1 MKTQR
6 AFRPVI
12 DDGRLE
18 ERVVMTRLFFPPAL
32 FFAVPTVPQT
42 TNTFI
47 SHVGVAI
54 YQDYG
59 AAITVQ
65 RQITTQ
71 LVNVLS
77 PGFQGGGPATA
88 ADVSALQS
96 AVNRTVNNLN
106 NLVTGLTAATRNSI
120 FGNSPTQPSLISQ
133 LTAPGTALGDALGT
147 FAPGG
152 VPISVGDAA
161 GQVPAAVVFGN
172 LGVWLTGVDPT
183 GGAATLGIA
192 DTIGNSN
199 VQAQLLLAAFVRTG
213 TAAGDFHVI
222 PI

>member
-6 AFRPVI
+6 AFRPTI

-18 ERVVMTRLFFPPAL
+18 DRVVMTRLFFPPAL
-32 FFAVPTVPQT
+32 LFAVPTVPQT
-42 TNTFI
+42 TQTFI

-59 AAITVQ
+59 VAITVQ

-71 LVNVLS
+71 LVNAL
-77 PGFQGGGPATA
+77 GPNFNPLAPTA
-88 ADVSALQS
+88 ANISALQS
-96 AVNRTVNNLN
+96 AVNRTVTNLN

-120 FGNSPTQPSLISQ
+120 FGNSATQPSLISQ
-133 LTAPGTALGDALGT
+133 LTAPGTGLGNALGT

-152 VPISVGDAA
+152 VPVTVDANNT
-161 GQVPAAVVFGN
+161 PVVFGN
-172 LGVWLTGVDPT
+172 LGIWLTGVDPT
-183 GGAATLGIA
+183 GGAATLTAA
-192 DTIGNSN
+192 DAIGNSN
-199 VQAQLLLAAFVRTG
+199 VQSQLLLAAFVKTG